1 MPSLVSAL
9 VNRMPLADS
18 VVSVGEATLA
28 FQIVSSVSAVDV
40 RTSATV
46 KLVPASAVATT
57 RVAATAI
64 GVPMVTMGIHGQ
76 VLRVAAGRACVQ
88 VVEEVATNMVTP
100 VASIHVRAR

>member
-1 MPSLVSAL
+1 VKSPTLAVAFSFLQSATAIHRDQGSVSVMPSLVSAL

-64 GVPMVTMGIHGQ
+64 GELLFIF
-76 VLRVAAGRACVQ
+76 
-88 VVEEVATNMVTP
+88 
-100 VASIHVRAR
+100 